1 MRGYGCWINR
11 LARFASD
18 GDATM
23 SLLEKLKSKTR
34 AAHEP
39 DSLDLV
45 EQVME
50 EEERWAT
57 HRLPAASPEW
67 LRMAN
72 IVLILMLVLFLMLA
86 WHIR

>member
-1 MRGYGCWINR
+1 
-11 LARFASD
+11 
-18 GDATM
+18 M
-23 SLLEKLKSKTR
+23 SLLEKLKDKTH

-39 DSLDLV
+39 DSLDIV

-50 EEERWAT
+50 EEERCAKDQI
-57 HRLPAASPEW
+57 PAGSTDW

-72 IVLILMLVLFLMLA
+72 IVLVLMLVLFLMFA